1 MLSLRKYRIIT
12 LHIVT
17 VVIFIS
23 SGFCSP
29 PASAQETKTYSLN
42 DCLELAQQRHPRIQ
56 IQYFQTMQAE
66 ELGKAAKTEFL
77 PKIEAGYS
85 YMYRDKINSYDIE
98 GLSFPANTHD
108 VYNLDI
114 TLTQPLFTGFS
125 ILENYRLAQLGI
137 KQAQAEEK
145 LAHLEITY
153 ETVAAYFNYLKQ
165 LKFAETAARTVAR
178 LEAQARDSQLFFD
191 NELIPLND
199 LLYSKVKLSRAQ
211 QQQRRVK
218 TGVLL
223 DRARLATIIQ
233 IDRDS
238 AFTVADEPS
247 LESMKFSLE
256 KVTDIALSKRPELH
270 LANYA
275 ITSAGHQV
283 KLAQSEY
290 YPNLYLQASHSRM
303 GDDFTVDGDGITSTP
318 YNTFISVGATWK
330 LLEWG
335 RRGHQVKSA
344 RASVEEARQTL
355 KQVEDEIALEIKNN
369 FENAATFYHNIE
381 TAAEEVEL
389 GKENYRVTKLR
400 YQNQLSTA
408 TEVLDSQAALTEA
421 EASYYNTIYEYNIQL
436 AGLARAAG
444 VKNWQAIN
452 SILLATALKNSSSD
466 HPQKAEGRD
475 INK

>member
-1 MLSLRKYRIIT
+1 MSFPRHPQIT
-12 LHIVT
+12 NFFHLATISFIVLF
-17 VVIFIS
+17 VGAIS
-23 SGFCSP
+23 T
-29 PASAQETKTYSLN
+29 SAQETYSLKE
-42 DCLELAQQRHPRIQ
+42 CLDLARQRNPQ
-56 IQYFQTMQAE
+56 IQLQHFQTVQAE
-66 ELGKAAKTEFL
+66 ELGKSAKTEFL
-77 PKIEAGYS
+77 PKLEAGYS
-85 YMYRDKINSYDIE
+85 FMYRDKINSYDID

-108 VYNLDI
+108 LYNLDI

-137 KQAQAEEK
+137 KKAQAEEE
-145 LAHLEITY
+145 LARLEITY
-153 ETVAAYFNYLKQ
+153 ETVAAYFSYLKQ
-165 LKFAETAARTVAR
+165 LKFAETATRTVAR

-199 LLYSKVKLSRAQ
+199 LLYSKVKLSQAL

-223 DRARLATIIQ
+223 NRARLATLIQ

-238 AFTVADEPS
+238 NFSVADEPTQ
-247 LESMKFSLE
+247 ETMNFSLE
-256 KVTDIALSKRPELH
+256 KATTIALTKRPELS

-283 KLAQSEY
+283 KLAQSDY
-290 YPNLYLQASHSRM
+290 YPNLFLQASHTRM
-303 GDDFTVDGDGITSTP
+303 GDKFTVDGDSITSTP
-318 YNTFISVGATWK
+318 YNTFVSIGATWK
-330 LLEWG
+330 LWEWG
-335 RRGHQVKSA
+335 RRGHQVKRA
-344 RASVEEARQTL
+344 RASVEGARQIL

-369 FENAATFYHNIE
+369 FENATTSYRNIA

-421 EASYYNTIYEYNIQL
+421 EASYYNALYEYNIQL
-436 AGLARAAG
+436 ASLARATG
-444 VKNWQAIN
+444 LEKWQAI
-452 SILLATALKNSSSD
+452 SATQIAPGDPESTK
-466 HPQKAEGRD
+466 PTKEQ
-475 INK
+475 

>member
-1 MLSLRKYRIIT
+1 MLSSRQYRTIT
-12 LHIVT
+12 FALIT
-17 VVIFIS
+17 ALIFLISNFGVIT
-23 SGFCSP
+23 
-29 PASAQETKTYSLN
+29 ASAQETYSLKK
-42 DCLELAQQRHPRIQ
+42 CLELAHQRHPRIQ
-56 IQYFQTMQAE
+56 VQYFQTVQAK
-66 ELGKAAKTEFL
+66 ELSKAAKTEFF
-77 PKIEAGYS
+77 PKLEAGYS
-85 YMYRDKINSYDIE
+85 FMYRDKINSYDIE
-98 GLSFPANTHD
+98 DLSFPANTHD
-108 VYNLDI
+108 LYNLDI

-125 ILENYRLAQLGI
+125 IIENYRLAQLGI
-137 KQAQAEEK
+137 KKAQAEEE

-165 LKFAETAARTVAR
+165 LKFAETAARMVAR

-199 LLYSKVKLSRAQ
+199 LLYSKVKLSQAL
-211 QQQRRVK
+211 QRQRHVK

-238 AFTVADEPS
+238 LFTLADEPTQKT
-247 LESMKFSLE
+247 MDFSLD
-256 KVTDIALSKRPELH
+256 KATAIALSKRPELR

-275 ITSAGHQV
+275 IASAGHQV

-290 YPNLYLQASHSRM
+290 YPNLFLQANHTRM
-303 GDDFTVDGDGITSTP
+303 GDKFTVDGDGLTSTP
-318 YNTFISVGATWK
+318 YNTYVSIGATWK
-330 LLEWG
+330 LWEWG

-344 RASVEEARQTL
+344 RAGVEEAHQTL

-369 FENAATFYHNIE
+369 FENATTSYRNIA

-421 EASYYNTIYEYNIQL
+421 EASYYNALYEYNIQL
-436 AGLARAAG
+436 AALARSAG
-444 VKNWQAIN
+444 VESWQTI
-452 SILLATALKNSSSD
+452 SSMQLTTALEKSSSN
-466 HPQKAEGRD
+466 HPPKSKARTQD
-475 INK
+475 Q

>member
-1 MLSLRKYRIIT
+1 MLSFRRYRTTTFCLITTLIFLFSNFGIIT
-12 LHIVT
+12 
-17 VVIFIS
+17 
-23 SGFCSP
+23 
-29 PASAQETKTYSLN
+29 ASAQETYPLKK
-42 DCLELAQQRHPRIQ
+42 CLELAHQRNPRIQ
-56 IQYFQTMQAE
+56 IQYFQTVRAE
-66 ELGKAAKTEFL
+66 ELSKSAKTEFL
-77 PKIEAGYS
+77 PKLEAGYS
-85 YMYRDKINSYDIE
+85 FMYRDKINSYDIE
-98 GLSFPANTHD
+98 GMSFPANTRD
-108 VYNLDI
+108 LYNFDI

-125 ILENYRLAQLGI
+125 ILENYRLAKLGI
-137 KQAQAEEK
+137 KQAQAEEE
-145 LAHLEITY
+145 LARLEITY

-199 LLYSKVKLSRAQ
+199 LLYSKVKLSQAL

-223 DRARLATIIQ
+223 NRARLATIMQ

-238 AFTVADEPS
+238 TFTVTDEPS
-247 LESMKFSLE
+247 QESMDFSLD
-256 KVTDIALSKRPELH
+256 KATAIALSKRPELS

-290 YPNLYLQASHSRM
+290 YPNLYLQANHTRM
-303 GDDFTVDGDGITSTP
+303 GNKFTVDGDNITSTP
-318 YNTFISVGATWK
+318 YNTFVSIGATWK
-330 LLEWG
+330 LWEWG
-335 RRGHQVKSA
+335 RRGHQVKGA
-344 RASVEEARQTL
+344 RAGVEEARRTL

-369 FENAATFYHNIE
+369 FENAATSYRNIA

-421 EASYYNTIYEYNIQL
+421 EASYYNALYEYNIQL
-436 AGLARAAG
+436 AGLARATG
-444 VKNWQAIN
+444 VEHWQAIS
-452 SILLATALKNSSSD
+452 SIQLTTELEKSSSE
-466 HPQKAEGRD
+466 HSPKSKAGTQD
-475 INK
+475 K

>member
-1 MLSLRKYRIIT
+1 MISFRRYRTSTFCLITTLIFIFSNFGIIT
-12 LHIVT
+12 
-17 VVIFIS
+17 
-23 SGFCSP
+23 
-29 PASAQETKTYSLN
+29 ASAQETYSLK
-42 DCLELAQQRHPRIQ
+42 DCLELARQSHPRIQ
-56 IQYFQTMQAE
+56 IQYFQTVQAE
-66 ELGKAAKTEFL
+66 ELSKAAKTDFL
-77 PKIEAGYS
+77 PKLEAGYS
-85 YMYRDKINSYDIE
+85 FMYRDKINSYDIE
-98 GLSFPANTHD
+98 GMSFPANTRD
-108 VYNLDI
+108 IYNLDI

-125 ILENYRLAQLGI
+125 ILENYRLAKLGI
-137 KQAQAEEK
+137 KQAQAEEE
-145 LAHLEITY
+145 LARLEITH

-199 LLYSKVKLSRAQ
+199 LLYSKVKLSQAL

-223 DRARLATIIQ
+223 NRARLATIMQ
-233 IDRDS
+233 INRDS
-238 AFTVADEPS
+238 TFTVTDEPS
-247 LESMKFSLE
+247 QENMDFSLN
-256 KVTDIALSKRPELH
+256 KATAIALSQRPELS

-290 YPNLYLQASHSRM
+290 YPNLYLQANHTRM
-303 GDDFTVDGDGITSTP
+303 GNKFTVDGDNITSTP
-318 YNTFISVGATWK
+318 YNTYVSIGATWK
-330 LLEWG
+330 LWEWG
-335 RRGHQVKSA
+335 RRGHQVKGA
-344 RASVEEARQTL
+344 RAGVEEARRTL

-369 FENAATFYHNIE
+369 FENAATSYRNIA

-421 EASYYNTIYEYNIQL
+421 EASYYNALYEYNIQL
-436 AGLARAAG
+436 AGLARSAG
-444 VKNWQAIN
+444 VESWQTIK
-452 SILLATALKNSSSD
+452 SIQLATAIEKSSSD
-466 HPQKAEGRD
+466 HPPKTKGRAQ
-475 INK
+475 NR